1 MNYTL
6 NTPQS
11 TGMRAAFKKMFPLLR
26 NERGSLLLALF
37 SMLGN
42 SAATFVGPYLIG
54 RTIDRFVLVGDWKGV
69 LISAGILVAIYIGA
83 FITNYW
89 QMMLMGMVGQRTLYA
104 LRNLIFEKLQSLPV
118 SFFNAN
124 KAGDLISRINNDT
137 DKLNQFFGEIVVRFV
152 GIIVTVLGV
161 AAFLIGINPKLGAV
175 ALMPAVLIGVIIGML
190 AKFIRAKSATAL
202 RATGALSAEVQES
215 LDNFKVIVAFDRR
228 DFFRKMFGKANA
240 SNFKSARAAGFA
252 NAIPVPLYEL
262 AGAAAQ
268 LLVLIGGI
276 VMIRSGNFSIG
287 LLVGFLVY
295 VERFYS
301 PLRQVSALWAQLQT
315 ALAAWDRISLILE
328 LMPNLVSPQ
337 ITEPDSHS
345 GTTEILSFHEV
356 SFGYTEGQKVLS
368 GISLSL
374 EEGKTYAL
382 VGPTGGGKTTTASLM
397 ARLYDPVSGE
407 IKLFGKNMKDWSNTL
422 RAEYIGFILQDP
434 FLFSGTV
441 KDNIFYGNHL
451 YGDLKSEEALSIL
464 EKEGLSE
471 LLDRF
476 EGGLDA
482 EVAPQS
488 VTLSL
493 GQKQI
498 IAFMRAVL
506 RKPKILILDE
516 ATANIDTLTE
526 EILQSILLK
535 LPKETTKVIIAHR
548 LNTIQNADEIF
559 FVSGGMVTNAGSFDH
574 AVELLLHHK
583 RTS

>member
-1 MNYTL
+1 
-6 NTPQS
+6 
-11 TGMRAAFKKMFPLLR
+11 
-26 NERGSLLLALF
+26 
-37 SMLGN
+37 
-42 SAATFVGPYLIG
+42 
-54 RTIDRFVLVGDWKGV
+54 
-69 LISAGILVAIYIGA
+69 
-83 FITNYW
+83 
-89 QMMLMGMVGQRTLYA
+89 
-104 LRNLIFEKLQSLPV
+104 
-118 SFFNAN
+118 
-124 KAGDLISRINNDT
+124 
-137 DKLNQFFGEIVVRFV
+137 
-152 GIIVTVLGV
+152 
-161 AAFLIGINPKLGAV
+161 
-175 ALMPAVLIGVIIGML
+175 
-190 AKFIRAKSATAL
+190 
-202 RATGALSAEVQES
+202 
-215 LDNFKVIVAFDRR
+215 
-228 DFFRKMFGKANA
+228 
-240 SNFKSARAAGFA
+240 
-252 NAIPVPLYEL
+252 
-262 AGAAAQ
+262 
-268 LLVLIGGI
+268 
-276 VMIRSGNFSIG
+276 MIRSGNFSIG